1 MILGLLRM
9 LICVVTEREVIND
22 RGAASKFSIVFVDN
36 LASRVVLLAIK
47 VQRVVSCCGPVV
59 LQVLQLVLLALDLLG
74 LLGRFVVHFVDVFD
88 LF

>member
-1 MILGLLRM
+1 MILRLLCM
-9 LICVVTEREVIND
+9 LICVVAEREIIND

-36 LASRVVLLAIK
+36 LASRVVLLAIE
-47 VQRVVSCCGPVV
+47 VLRVVSCVGPKV
-59 LQVLQLVLLALDLLG
+59 LQVLQLILLALDLFG